1 VETSRV
7 VIEIPTEVNR
17 DSRLLKHVISNYR
30 SRGYRI
36 AVNHTGASEDWV
48 AELASLY
55 PLYPDVV
62 RLEAPL
68 LLRRYGTGSLVD
80 AVHHFGASVL
90 VHEMTAA
97 TQMGADF
104 LQGRALG
111 MPVRAVDSVV
121 PVVDGHIPS
130 SGHSSVQSSVQ
141 AAG

>member
-1 VETSRV
+1 
-7 VIEIPTEVNR
+7 
-17 DSRLLKHVISNYR
+17 
-30 SRGYRI
+30 
-36 AVNHTGASEDWV
+36 
-48 AELASLY
+48 
-55 PLYPDVV
+55 
-62 RLEAPL
+62 
-68 LLRRYGTGSLVD
+68 VD

-90 VHEMTAA
+90 VHEIDTTQQMTAA
-97 TQMGADF
+97 TQVGADF